1 MPSDKPYILFCAG
14 EDSGDCIGQ
23 ALVRECVK
31 ILPQVEILGAGGI
44 RMQSAGLKPVVDF
57 EVLPV
62 SGFGDVLPRYF
73 KLRRCY
79 NALKSALK
87 SPRCLGLVAID
98 YPGFNMKLVSLASK
112 LGKPALYVAPPQAWA
127 WKSKRAR
134 TLSRLSKVELAVFFD
149 FEKSVYENAGCNVE
163 TVEHPFVGN
172 VLGEDLEFNQSSDT
186 KDLLLLPGSRIR
198 QCLRNLPAYMKIAK
212 NVVECRDAKISIL
225 AARQSVADA
234 MNVYLQNKVCPD
246 LRSKVKV
253 VVSPQNGEDRLRL
266 YRKAFAA
273 ISAPGT
279 ATLELA
285 LAGCP
290 TVVCAKPDFLTYHL
304 VKRSV
309 RTRFFALPN
318 IILDEK
324 VFPEFLQLDFPDE
337 DCLCVASE
345 LVNEKCQFPVGKL
358 VKRLSS
364 GMKSSELMSEFL
376 AQFV

>member
-1 MPSDKPYILFCAG
+1 ML
-14 EDSGDCIGQ
+14 
-23 ALVRECVK
+23 
-31 ILPQVEILGAGGI
+31 
-44 RMQSAGLKPVVDF
+44 SAGLKPVVDF

-73 KLRRCY
+73 KLRSCY
-79 NALKSALK
+79 NVLKNALK

-149 FEKSVYENAGCNVE
+149 FEKSVYENAGCHVVA
-163 TVEHPFVGN
+163 VEHPFVGN
-172 VLGEDLEFNQSSDT
+172 VLGEDLEFNQSSGP
-186 KDLLLLPGSRIR
+186 KELLLLPGSRIR

-225 AARQSVADA
+225 AARQSVADV
-234 MNVYLQNKVCPD
+234 MNGYLQNKVCPD

-290 TVVCAKPDFLTYHL
+290 TVVCTKPDFLTYHL

-324 VFPEFLQLDFPDE
+324 VFPEYLQLDFPDE
-337 DCLCVASE
+337 ICQSVADE
-345 LVNEKCQFPVGKL
+345 LINEKCQFPVGKL